1 MKESTLW
8 SCLTGKYKIE
18 LLFRFVKESTLWSCL
33 AGMAVAAKQLETA
46 ETAYANIE
54 VSKKTMLWIQ
64 KIFHVSGSWIRF
76 RKNGSGSGSL
86 GASMKEGK
94 SDQMKMIINGGL
106 SIKQIER
113 RFEL

>member
-1 MKESTLW
+1 MKESTLWSCLTGKYNIELLFRFVKESTLW

-54 VSKKTMLWIQ
+54 VRQCCGPRTFFTYPDPGFGFGKT
-64 KIFHVSGSWIRF
+64 
-76 RKNGSGSGSL
+76 
-86 GASMKEGK
+86 
-94 SDQMKMIINGGL
+94 GL
-106 SIKQIER
+106 DPDPWGHQ
-113 RFEL
+113 